1 MNHLVEPRSILEKVN
16 IILKWNMYLEKRLH
30 FEDREK
36 GDEPTH
42 RVTEDEE
49 RFRLL
54 AVHHDRPLANSLGV
68 GHDRIDIIVHRV
80 SLKVVQDV

>member
-1 MNHLVEPRSILEKVN
+1 MNHLVEPSTILENVN
-16 IILKWNMYLEKRLH
+16 KNMYLEKGLH
-30 FEDREK
+30 FEDRDE
-36 GDEPTH
+36 GDEPAH
-42 RVTEDEE
+42 RVTKDEQ

-80 SLKVVQDV
+80 SLEVVQDVKFS

>member
-1 MNHLVEPRSILEKVN
+1 MNHLVEPSTILENVN
-16 IILKWNMYLEKRLH
+16 KNMYLEKGLH

-36 GDEPTH
+36 GDEPAH

-80 SLKVVQDV
+80 SLEVVQDVKFS